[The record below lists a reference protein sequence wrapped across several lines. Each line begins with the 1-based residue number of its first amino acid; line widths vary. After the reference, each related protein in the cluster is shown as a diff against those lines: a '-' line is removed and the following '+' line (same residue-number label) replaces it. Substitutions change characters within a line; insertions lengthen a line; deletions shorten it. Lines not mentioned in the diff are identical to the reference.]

1 MDAHTHQLG
10 LFDDG
15 AVVDATQAALARAGM
30 RATIARLTQTVAP
43 PWKDQTGVILED
55 GAFRRAMRL
64 VPAAEG
70 EALWAD
76 YDAQMERL
84 CAEWEA
90 GSAG

>member
-1 MDAHTHQLG
+1 
-10 LFDDG
+10 
-15 AVVDATQAALARAGM
+15 
-30 RATIARLTQTVAP
+30 
-43 PWKDQTGVILED
+43 
-55 GAFRRAMRL
+55 